1 VTGDLDVVRH
11 ARARRMRLSV
21 DPASGRV
28 RLTIPPRASLKQAM
42 AWAND
47 HRGWID
53 AQRAKL
59 PEGRPF
65 LPGAVIP
72 VEGEEVAIDWSP
84 ERTRTITL
92 HRHAGLVPGSTEPHD
107 LGPAAPWCM
116 GEIVS
121 PGHDLGLP
129 GADQSPCT
137 AQGRGDGALVCGGP
151 LEGLSR
157 RIETWLKRR
166 ALATLTEETAEFAA
180 KADVTVSRV
189 TVADPKGRWG
199 SCASS
204 GAIRYSWRL
213 ICAPSYVRRS
223 TVAHEVA
230 HRLHMDHSPAFHA
243 AYRQLLGADPAP
255 ARAWLR
261 RHGATLH
268 WVGRGG

>member
-1 VTGDLDVVRH
+1 VTADLDVVRH

-59 PEGRPF
+59 PQGRPF
-65 LPGAVIP
+65 APGAVIP
-72 VEGEEVAIDWSP
+72 IEGEEVVIDWSP
-84 ERTRTITL
+84 ERSRTVTL
-92 HRHAGLVPGSTEPHD
+92 IRHAGPVPASTEPQI
-107 LGPAAPWCM
+107 LGREARWT
-116 GEIVS
+116 
-121 PGHDLGLP
+121 PGQ
-129 GADQSPCT
+129 A
-137 AQGRGDGALVCGGP
+137 RGDGRLVCGGP

-166 ALATLTEETAEFAA
+166 ALALLTEETAEFAA

-189 TVADPKGRWG
+189 AVADPKGRWG
-199 SCASS
+199 SCAST
-204 GAIRYSWRL
+204 GVIRYSWRL
-213 ICAPSYVRRS
+213 ICAPPHVRRS

-243 AYRQLLGADPAP
+243 AYRHLLGDDPAP

>member
-21 DPASGRV
+21 DPTSGRV

-65 LPGAVIP
+65 LQGAEIP
-72 VEGEEVAIDWSP
+72 IEGVEVTVDWSP
-84 ERTRTITL
+84 DRSRTVALI
-92 HRHAGLVPGSTEPHD
+92 D
-107 LGPAAPWCM
+107 
-116 GEIVS
+116 
-121 PGHDLGLP
+121 
-129 GADQSPCT
+129 
-137 AQGRGDGALVCGGP
+137 GRLVCGGP
-151 LEGLSR
+151 IEGLSR
-157 RIETWLKRR
+157 RIEAWLKRR
-166 ALATLTEETAEFAA
+166 ALAVLTEETAEFAA
-180 KADVTVSRV
+180 KAGVTVSRV

-199 SCASS
+199 SCAST

-213 ICAPSYVRRS
+213 ICAPPFVRRS

-243 AYRQLLGADPAP
+243 AYRHLLGDDPAP

-261 RHGATLH
+261 RYGATLH

>member
-1 VTGDLDVVRH
+1 VTADLDVVRH

-47 HRGWID
+47 HRGWIE

-59 PEGRPF
+59 PQGRPF
-65 LPGAVIP
+65 VPGAVIP
-72 VEGEEVAIDWSP
+72 IEGEDVVIDWSP
-84 ERTRTITL
+84 ERSRTVALTR
-92 HRHAGLVPGSTEPHD
+92 RAGLVPASTEPQD
-107 LGPAAPWCM
+107 LGPAALWTP
-116 GEIVS
+116 
-121 PGHDLGLP
+121 
-129 GADQSPCT
+129 
-137 AQGRGDGALVCGGP
+137 AQGRGDAVLVCGGP
-151 LEGLSR
+151 LEGLPR
-157 RIETWLKRR
+157 RIESWLKRR
-166 ALATLTEETAEFAA
+166 ALALLSEETAEFAA
-180 KADVTVSRV
+180 KAGVTVSRV
-189 TVADPKGRWG
+189 AVADPKGRWG
-199 SCASS
+199 SCAST

-213 ICAPSYVRRS
+213 ICAPAYVRRS

-230 HRLHMDHSPAFHA
+230 HRLHMDHSSAFHA
-243 AYRQLLGADPAP
+243 AYRQLLGDDPTP

>member
-1 VTGDLDVVRH
+1 MSGDLEVVRH

-42 AWAND
+42 AWANE

-53 AQRAKL
+53 TQRAKL
-59 PEGRPF
+59 PDGRPF
-65 LPGAVIP
+65 APGAMIP
-72 VEGEEVAIDWSP
+72 IEGEDVAIDWSP
-84 ERTRTITL
+84 ERSRTI
-92 HRHAGLVPGSTEPHD
+92 RLVE
-107 LGPAAPWCM
+107 
-116 GEIVS
+116 GELRLI
-121 PGHDLGLP
+121 
-129 GADQSPCT
+129 
-137 AQGRGDGALVCGGP
+137 CGGP
-151 LEGLSR
+151 LEGLAR

-166 ALATLTEETAEFAA
+166 ALAVLTEETAEFAA
-180 KADVTVSRV
+180 KAGVTVSRV
-189 TVADPKGRWG
+189 AVGDPKGRWG
-199 SCASS
+199 SRAST

-213 ICAPSYVRRS
+213 ICAPPHVRRS

-243 AYRQLLGADPAP
+243 AHRSLLGGDPAP

-261 RHGATLH
+261 RHGAALH

>member
-1 VTGDLDVVRH
+1 
-11 ARARRMRLSV
+11 MRLSV

-59 PEGRPF
+59 PQGQPF
-65 LPGAVIP
+65 VPGAVIP
-72 VEGEEVAIDWSP
+72 IEGQDVVIDWSA
-84 ERTRTITL
+84 ERSRTVALI
-92 HRHAGLVPGSTEPHD
+92 D
-107 LGPAAPWCM
+107 
-116 GEIVS
+116 
-121 PGHDLGLP
+121 
-129 GADQSPCT
+129 
-137 AQGRGDGALVCGGP
+137 GRLACGGP

-166 ALATLTEETAEFAA
+166 ALSVLTEETAEFAA
-180 KADVTVSRV
+180 KAGVSVSRV
-189 TVADPKGRWG
+189 AVADPKGRWG
-199 SCASS
+199 SCAST

-243 AYRQLLGADPAP
+243 AYRQLLGTDPAP

-261 RHGATLH
+261 RHGAALH
-268 WVGRGG
+268 WVGRAG

>member
-1 VTGDLDVVRH
+1 VTADLDVVRH

-59 PEGRPF
+59 PQGRPF
-65 LPGAVIP
+65 APGAVIP
-72 VEGEEVAIDWSP
+72 VEGEEVTVDWSP
-84 ERTRTITL
+84 DRSRTIML
-92 HRHAGLVPGSTEPHD
+92 ID
-107 LGPAAPWCM
+107 
-116 GEIVS
+116 
-121 PGHDLGLP
+121 
-129 GADQSPCT
+129 
-137 AQGRGDGALVCGGP
+137 GRLVCGGP
-151 LEGLSR
+151 IEGLSR
-157 RIETWLKRR
+157 RIESWLKRR
-166 ALATLTEETAEFAA
+166 ALALLSEETAEFAA
-180 KADVTVSRV
+180 KAGVTISRV
-189 TVADPKGRWG
+189 AVADPKGRWG

-213 ICAPSYVRRS
+213 ICAPPHVRRS

-243 AYRQLLGADPAP
+243 AYRHLLGDDPAP

>member
-1 VTGDLDVVRH
+1 
-11 ARARRMRLSV
+11 MRLSV

-42 AWAND
+42 AWADD

-59 PEGRPF
+59 PQGRPF
-65 LPGAVIP
+65 VPGAVIP
-72 VEGEEVAIDWSP
+72 VEGEDVVIDWSP
-84 ERTRTITL
+84 ERSRTATL
-92 HRHAGLVPGSTEPHD
+92 
-107 LGPAAPWCM
+107 
-116 GEIVS
+116 I
-121 PGHDLGLP
+121 
-129 GADQSPCT
+129 
-137 AQGRGDGALVCGGP
+137 GDRLVCGGP

-157 RIETWLKRR
+157 RIEAWLKRR
-166 ALATLTEETAEFAA
+166 ALALLTEETAEFAA
-180 KADVTVSRV
+180 KAGVAVSRV
-189 TVADPKGRWG
+189 TVADPKARWG
-199 SCASS
+199 SCAST

-213 ICAPSYVRRS
+213 ICAPPHVRRS

-243 AYRQLLGADPAP
+243 AYRQLLGSDPAP

>member
-1 VTGDLDVVRH
+1 MSGDLDVVRH
-11 ARARRMRLSV
+11 PRARRMRLSV

-42 AWAND
+42 AWANE

-53 AQRAKL
+53 TQRAKL

-65 LPGAVIP
+65 APGAVIP
-72 VEGEEVAIDWSP
+72 VEGEDVVIDWSP
-84 ERTRTITL
+84 ERSRTI
-92 HRHAGLVPGSTEPHD
+92 RLVEGD
-107 LGPAAPWCM
+107 LRL
-116 GEIVS
+116 I
-121 PGHDLGLP
+121 
-129 GADQSPCT
+129 
-137 AQGRGDGALVCGGP
+137 CGGP

-166 ALATLTEETAEFAA
+166 ALAVLTEETAEVAA
-180 KADVTVSRV
+180 RAGVTVSRV
-189 TVADPKGRWG
+189 AIGDPKGRWG
-199 SCASS
+199 SCAST
-204 GAIRYSWRL
+204 GTIRYSWRL
-213 ICAPSYVRRS
+213 ICAPPHVRRS

-243 AYRQLLGADPAP
+243 AYRSLLGSDPAP

>member
-1 VTGDLDVVRH
+1 MTGDLEVVRH

-42 AWAND
+42 AWADD

-53 AQRAKL
+53 TQRAKL
-59 PEGRPF
+59 PQGQPF
-65 LPGAVIP
+65 APGAIIP
-72 VEGEEVAIDWSP
+72 IEGEDVVIDWSP
-84 ERTRTITL
+84 ERSRTIRLIETPSPF
-92 HRHAGLVPGSTEPHD
+92 RGY
-107 LGPAAPWCM
+107 AAPSLSQWEREGPREPKASGK
-116 GEIVS
+116 GE
-121 PGHDLGLP
+121 
-129 GADQSPCT
+129 
-137 AQGRGDGALVCGGP
+137 GDARLICGGP
-151 LEGLSR
+151 MEGLSR

-166 ALATLTEETAEFAA
+166 ALAVLTEETAEYAA
-180 KADVTVSRV
+180 KAGVTVSRV
-189 TVADPKGRWG
+189 AVADPKGRWG

-204 GAIRYSWRL
+204 GVIRYSWRL

-243 AYRQLLGADPAP
+243 AYRQLLESDPAP

-268 WVGRGG
+268 WVGRGC